1 MVDAMRLALLLLLG
15 FVLWASPAEAF
26 NDLRRRSFEPTPP
39 GSTPIKWEFN
49 LTCASAVATRG
60 VAQ

>member
-1 MVDAMRLALLLLLG
+1 MSSNSIVDGGRDETSAA
-15 FVLWASPAEAF
+15 P
-26 NDLRRRSFEPTPP
+26 LRRRSFEPTPP

-60 VAQ
+60 VA